1 MLVIPAIDIQD
12 GRCVRLRQ
20 GKLDDAT
27 VFSDNPA
34 EVAKRWVD
42 AGAERLHVVD
52 LDGAK
57 AGKPVNHGVIADIV
71 KACGDV
77 PVQVGG
83 GIRDEDSADSY
94 LGTGVEW
101 VVIGTRAVNTPHF
114 VEDLCVEYPGRIIVG
129 LDARDGKVAIDAW
142 SKLSEH
148 DVMDLAQKYEGDGVC
163 AIIFTDIS
171 KDGMM
176 KGPAVD
182 STAELARSINIPVIA
197 SGGVSNLDDL
207 RALANHQDDGIQG
220 AIVGRAIYE
229 GGIDLAE
236 AIKHFHGDPR
246 PDGNI
251 V

>member
-20 GKLDDAT
+20 GDLKDAT
-27 VFSDNPA
+27 VFSDDPA
-34 EVAKRWVD
+34 AVAQRWVD
-42 AGAERLHVVD
+42 AGAERIHVVD

-57 AGKPVNHGVIADIV
+57 AGKPVNDKVIADIV
-71 KACGDV
+71 KVCGDT

-83 GIRDEDSADSY
+83 GIRDEDSADAY
-94 LGTGVEW
+94 LSTGVEW
-101 VVIGTRAVNTPHF
+101 VVIGTKAVNTPHF

-129 LDARDGKVAIDAW
+129 LDARNGKVAIDAW

-148 DVMDLAQKYEGDGVC
+148 DVMDLAQKYENDGVC

-176 KGPAVD
+176 GGPSVET
-182 STAELARSINIPVIA
+182 TAELARSINIPVIA

-207 RALANHQDDGIQG
+207 KALAKHQDDGIQG
-220 AIVGRAIYE
+220 AIVGRALYE
-229 GGIDLAE
+229 GGLELAE

-246 PDGNI
+246 PDDAL

>member
-229 GGIDLAE
+229 GGIDRAE

>member
-27 VFSDNPA
+27 VFSEDPA
-34 EVAKRWVD
+34 EVARRWVE
-42 AGAERLHVVD
+42 AGAERVHVVD

-57 AGKPVNHGVIADIV
+57 AGRPVNDGVVRDIV
-71 KACGDV
+71 AACGDI

-83 GIRDEDSADSY
+83 GIRDEDSADAY
-94 LGTGVEW
+94 LSTGVEW
-101 VVIGTRAVNTPHF
+101 VIIGTKAVNTPHF

-148 DVMDLAQKYEGDGVC
+148 DVLDLAQKYEGDGVC

-176 KGPAVD
+176 AGPAVD

-197 SGGVSNLDDL
+197 SGGVSKLDDL
-207 RALANHQDDGIQG
+207 KALATYQEEGIQG
-220 AIVGRAIYE
+220 AIVGRAIYD
-229 GGIDLAE
+229 GGMDLAE
-236 AIKHFHGDPR
+236 AIRHFHGDPR
-246 PDGNI
+246 PDESM

>member
-20 GKLDDAT
+20 GDLEDAT

-34 EVAKRWVD
+34 EVARRWVD

-57 AGKPVNHGVIADIV
+57 AGRPVNHKTVADIV
-71 KACGDV
+71 QACGDI

-83 GIRDEDSADSY
+83 GIRDEDSADAY
-94 LGTGVEW
+94 LSTGVEW
-101 VVIGTRAVNTPHF
+101 VIIGTRAVNTPHF

-148 DVMDLAQKYEGDGVC
+148 DVLDLAQKYENDGVC

-176 KGPAVD
+176 QGPSVE
-182 STAELARSINIPVIA
+182 STRELAQAINIPVIA
-197 SGGVSNLDDL
+197 SGGVSKLDDL
-207 RALANHQDDGIQG
+207 KTLARYQDEGIQG

-236 AIKHFHGDPR
+236 AIRHFHGDPIR
-246 PDGNI
+246 DADAT
-251 V
+251 

>member
-34 EVAKRWVD
+34 DVAKRWVD

-57 AGKPVNHGVIADIV
+57 AGKPVNQKVIADIV
-71 KACGDV
+71 RACGDV

-83 GIRDEDSADSY
+83 GIRDEDSAESY

-101 VVIGTRAVNTPHF
+101 VVIGTRAVNAPHF

-176 KGPAVD
+176 KGPSVD

-197 SGGVSNLDDL
+197 SGGVSHLDDL
-207 RALANHQDDGIQG
+207 RALAKHQDDGIQG

-246 PDGNI
+246 PDGDM

>member
-229 GGIDLAE
+229 GGIDLTE

>member
-34 EVAKRWVD
+34 EVAERWVE
-42 AGAERLHVVD
+42 AGAERIHVVD

-57 AGKPVNHGVIADIV
+57 AGRPVNHAVIAEIV
-71 KACGDV
+71 AACGDV

-83 GIRDEDSADSY
+83 GIRNEDNAEAY
-94 LGTGVEW
+94 LETGVEW

-148 DVMDLAQKYEGDGVC
+148 DVLDLAQKYEDDGVC

-176 KGPAVD
+176 KGPSVET
-182 STAELARSINIPVIA
+182 TAELARSINIPVIA
-197 SGGVSNLDDL
+197 SGGVTTLDDL
-207 RALANHQDDGIQG
+207 KALAEHQDEGIQG
-220 AIVGRAIYE
+220 AIVGRALYE
-229 GGIDLAE
+229 GSLDLPE
-236 AIKHFHGDPR
+236 AIRHFHGDPR
-246 PDGNI
+246 PDRDI